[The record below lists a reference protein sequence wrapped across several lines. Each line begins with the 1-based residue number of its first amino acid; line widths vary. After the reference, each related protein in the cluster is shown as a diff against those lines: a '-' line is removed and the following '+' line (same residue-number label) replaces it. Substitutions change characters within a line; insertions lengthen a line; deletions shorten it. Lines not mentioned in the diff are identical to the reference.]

1 MITEVLLIL
10 PLYLIL
16 FFIWRQFRDLIK
28 IMPDVGD
35 ILNDNDFF
43 GDVVDTPKE
52 GTEKQ
57 KKQEELKSVIDNN
70 KAHLFGHK
78 WIHGRVDKA
87 SDEIINK
94 TYAEDKQRELNQKGE
109 KTGKVLGKH
118 VINLYS
124 TGISR

>member
-1 MITEVLLIL
+1 MI
-10 PLYLIL
+10 
-16 FFIWRQFRDLIK
+16 
-28 IMPDVGD
+28 
-35 ILNDNDFF
+35 FF

-57 KKQEELKSVIDNN
+57 KKKEELKSVIDNS

-78 WIHGRVDKA
+78 WTHGRVEKA

-94 TYAEDKQRELNQKGE
+94 TYAEYKQRELNRKGE
-109 KTGKVLGKH
+109 KTGKALGKH